1 MKIMKRIIA
10 ALLLCFVC
18 VAMSACGAEDNA
30 RPKRTATFTTPDGEL
45 VEVVVDGW
53 VGITGGMVK
62 LYLED
67 GSRIIVG
74 MQNVLIRQEAA

>member
-1 MKIMKRIIA
+1 MKVIKRIIA

-30 RPKRTATFTTPDGEL
+30 RLKKTATFTTPDGEL
-45 VEVVVDGW
+45 VEVVVDDW
-53 VGITGGMVK
+53 MTINSGMIK

-67 GSRIIVG
+67 GSWIMVG
-74 MQNVLIRQEAA
+74 TQNVLLRQEVA